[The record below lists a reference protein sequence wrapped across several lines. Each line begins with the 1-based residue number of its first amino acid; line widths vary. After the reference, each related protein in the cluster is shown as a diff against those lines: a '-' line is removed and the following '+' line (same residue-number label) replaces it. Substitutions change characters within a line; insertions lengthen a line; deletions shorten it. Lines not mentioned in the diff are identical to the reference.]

1 MTGFLQGLREGI
13 SGNLS
18 ALEAAALLVLA
29 VLAWLARKQFR
40 MLPAIYS
47 MFLVLY
53 ITLLRR
59 APRLR

>member
-29 VLAWLARKQFR
+29 VLTWLARK
-40 MLPAIYS
+40 IG
-47 MFLVLY
+47 
-53 ITLLRR
+53 R
-59 APRLR
+59 AHV

>member
-29 VLAWLARKQFR
+29 VLAWLARKPANKCQALIFCNAANFR
-40 MLPAIYS
+40 FILA
-47 MFLVLY
+47 F
-53 ITLLRR
+53 
-59 APRLR
+59 AQ